1 MNKPIHAY
9 FTNDHRRL
17 EELLDQ
23 ACKDTEAIHE
33 EPYHAFRVGLL
44 THIKMEEK
52 ILFLAAKEA
61 NGGEPI
67 PLAAKLRLDHG
78 ALTAL
83 MVVPPTAAVIAAVRR
98 IIEKHDEL
106 EEAPGG
112 MYDICEA
119 LTKEQTAELLE
130 RLAQTTQVPVHPPN
144 THTIA
149 VDSANRAMLRAGFDL
164 HLEGGSSRGPQ
175 REG

>member
-9 FTNDHRRL
+9 FTQDHRRL
-17 EELLDQ
+17 EDLLDQ
-23 ACKDTEAIHE
+23 AAKDPQAIQQ
-33 EPYHAFRVGLL
+33 EPYQAFRVGLL

-52 ILFLAAKEA
+52 ILFPAARAA
-61 NGGEPI
+61 NGDVPI

-83 MVVPPTAAVIAAVRR
+83 MVVPPTAAVIAAVRH
-98 IIEKHDEL
+98 IIQQHDEL

-112 MYDICEA
+112 MYDLCEA

-130 RLAQTTQVPVHPPN
+130 RLEQTTPVPVHPPN
-144 THTIA
+144 THPVA
-149 VDSANRAMLRAGFDL
+149 VDSANRAMVRAGFEL
-164 HLEGGSSRGPQ
+164 HLEGGSSRGTHK
-175 REG
+175 GA

>member
-9 FTNDHRRL
+9 FTHDHRRL
-17 EELLDQ
+17 EDLLDQ
-23 ACKDTEAIHE
+23 ASKDPQAIQE

-83 MVVPPTAAVIAAVRR
+83 MVVPPNAAVIAAVRH
-98 IIEKHDEL
+98 ILEKHDEL

-119 LTKEQTAELLE
+119 LTKEQTAEILE
-130 RLAQTTQVPVHPPN
+130 RLDQTTPVPVHPPN

-149 VDSANRAMLRAGFDL
+149 VDSANRAMVRAGFDL
-164 HLEGGSSRGPQ
+164 HLEGGTSRGPQ
-175 REG
+175 KEG

>member
-9 FTNDHRRL
+9 FTQDHRRL
-17 EELLDQ
+17 EDILDRACSDPDAIDAEL
-23 ACKDTEAIHE
+23 
-33 EPYHAFRVGLL
+33 YHAFRVGIL

-52 ILFLAAKEA
+52 QLFLAAKEA

-83 MVVPPTAAVIAAVRR
+83 MVVPPTAAVIAAVRH
-98 IIEKHDEL
+98 IL
-106 EEAPGG
+106 EEHDLLEEKPGG

-119 LTKEQTAELLE
+119 LTHEQTAELLE
-130 RLAQTTQVPVHPPN
+130 RLKQTTPVPVHPPN
-144 THTIA
+144 KHPVA
-149 VDSANRAMLRAGFDL
+149 VDSANRAMARAGFDIF
-164 HLEGGSSRGPQ
+164 LEGGGHARPQ
-175 REG
+175 KEV

>member
-23 ACKDTEAIHE
+23 SCKDPEVIQE
-33 EPYHAFRVGLL
+33 EPYHAFRVGIL

-78 ALTAL
+78 AITAL
-83 MVVPPTAAVIAAVRR
+83 MVVPPTAALIAAVRH
-98 IIEKHDEL
+98 ILEKHDEL

-119 LTKEQTAELLE
+119 LTHEQTAELLE
-130 RLAQTTQVPVHPPN
+130 RLAATTPVPVHPPN
-144 THTIA
+144 THPIA
-149 VDSANRAMLRAGFDL
+149 VDSANRAMVRAGFDL
-164 HLEGGSSRGPQ
+164 YLEGGSSRGPHK
-175 REG
+175 GV